1 MNTADFSVLS
11 DELVVT
17 LNPLRRGAYRAR
29 AVCARLAGLALP
41 WNTASSNAEPRQ
53 RSRPG
58 TSPARWPFPPAPAEE
73 GTLVDQGATLPAS
86 ANIPTPASIPAGR
99 PTAEPVLARASAS
112 ALASPVTT
120 AFAPALD
127 PASAR
132 ALAPAFAPAVAA
144 PAPRERSLGN
154 ATVEPVSSQV
164 TMKAMVL
171 DVVMVLAWGA
181 IIPGLMWLG
190 AAAGF

>member
-11 DELVVT
+11 DELIVS

-29 AVCARLAGLALP
+29 AACVKLAGLAMP
-41 WNTASSNAEPRQ
+41 WNTASAGDEPRQ
-53 RSRPG
+53 RSRSG
-58 TSPARWPFPPAPAEE
+58 TSPARWPFPP
-73 GTLVDQGATLPAS
+73 
-86 ANIPTPASIPAGR
+86 TPAQEGGL
-99 PTAEPVLARASAS
+99 AEQA
-112 ALASPVTT
+112 VT
-120 AFAPALD
+120 
-127 PASAR
+127 R
-132 ALAPAFAPAVAA
+132 RVAPAVATVLA
-144 PAPRERSLGN
+144 PAVNPAMAPAMSPAMAPAMPAAAARERSLGN
-154 ATVEPVSSQV
+154 ATVEPVTSQV